1 MERVPERGSVMNLVM
16 LCVRNRVPRQTRRM
30 TTTQLRTY
38 QLPADPAERDE
49 WLAWFQEVRA
59 MRERHGF
66 NVVVATLDADTGEFN
81 WLVEYDGDDFAAAEQ
96 VMVASADRAEVF
108 ARPRPTITIIRTVMV
123 ERV

>member
-1 MERVPERGSVMNLVM
+1 
-16 LCVRNRVPRQTRRM
+16 M

-38 QLPADPAERDE
+38 QLPADPAERDQ
-49 WLAWFQEVRA
+49 WLAWWHEVRA

-81 WLVEYDGDDFAAAEQ
+81 WLVEYDGDRDDFVAAEQ

-108 ARPRPTITIIRTVMV
+108 ARPRPSITIIRTVMV
-123 ERV
+123 DRVD